1 MALRHQSRPWY
12 SAVRRAALAWYNRY
26 ARDLPWRRRS
36 DPYAIWVSEV
46 MLQQTQ
52 VPTVEAYFDRFL
64 DRFPTLDALAAA
76 SESDVLRAWEGL
88 GYYRRATQLWQAARQ
103 LVARHGGAF
112 PRSRELL
119 QQLPG
124 IGPYTA
130 GAILSI
136 AFDQPEPILEA
147 NTHRLWSRLLDWSL
161 PPNAGSTHR
170 RLWNAAR
177 LVLPR
182 KGAGR
187 LNQAL
192 MELGSRVCTLQRPLC
207 EKCPL
212 ARLCLARRRG
222 NVHRVPRP
230 RPRPRTV
237 RVRHA
242 AAVVWRRGRVL
253 LVQGPDR
260 GRWAGLWDFP
270 RITLSEGCEPSKQLR
285 QELRGRHG
293 IAARPGP
300 LLLKLTHAVTRYRIA
315 LECYLLYHEQ
325 GTLRRNGGVHARW
338 VAPPQLESYPL
349 SSTGRRIARQV
360 ARLQAARPARRV
372 GQQKG

>member
-1 MALRHQSRPWY
+1 MVLLPESSPWF
-12 SAVRRAALAWYNRY
+12 SAVRRTALAWYNRE
-26 ARDLPWRRRS
+26 ARDLPWRKRS

-52 VPTVEAYFDRFL
+52 VPIVAAYFERFL
-64 DRFPTLDALAAA
+64 DRFPTLALLAAA

-88 GYYRRATQLWQAARQ
+88 GYYRRARQLWQAARQ
-103 LVARHGGAF
+103 VITQYGGAL
-112 PRSRELL
+112 PRNRKLL
-119 QQLPG
+119 EQLPG

-147 NTHRLWSRLLDWSL
+147 NTHRLWTRLLDYNQ
-161 PPNAGSTHR
+161 PPHAGSTHR
-170 RLWNAAR
+170 RLWSAAR

-192 MELGSRVCTLQRPLC
+192 MELGSRVCTSQRPLC
-207 EKCPL
+207 EVCPL
-212 ARLCLARRRG
+212 AHLCQARRHG

-242 AAVVWRRGRVL
+242 AAVVWRQGRLL
-253 LVQGPDR
+253 LVQGPDK

-270 RITLSEGCEPSKQLR
+270 RVALYEGYEPCEQLR
-285 QELRGRHG
+285 QELYRRHG

-315 LECYLLYHEQ
+315 LECFVLYHEQ
-325 GTLRRNGGVHARW
+325 GALRRNSGLHARW
-338 VAPPQLESYPL
+338 VAPAQLEGYPL
-349 SSTGRRIARQV
+349 SSTGRRIARQL
-360 ARLQAARPARRV
+360 AWMQAARPAHQL
-372 GQQKG
+372 GHQKG